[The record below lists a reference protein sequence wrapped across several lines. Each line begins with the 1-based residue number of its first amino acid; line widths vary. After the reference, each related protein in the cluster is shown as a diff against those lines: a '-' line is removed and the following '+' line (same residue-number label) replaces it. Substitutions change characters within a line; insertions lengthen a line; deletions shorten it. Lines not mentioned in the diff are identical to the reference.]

1 MTTEEVGEALASLAT
16 SSMPRPLLEIWKSQK
31 PTFSIAPPPST
42 LTKAQVDPTLW
53 KKVADTWTDDFLF
66 KVYLRQ
72 EKKQALLASLP
83 ATLLTRTPPSSSK
96 VATTKTTTSNVGAAT
111 TPSPTATA
119 APPCSHHASV
129 SIQKKTT
136 KKPKFPSPKPPTKKI
151 GRWRYVLAEE
161 WAERQTQEEE
171 FRHIATECMHLGPHS
186 AWCAVPYP

>member
-1 MTTEEVGEALASLAT
+1 M
-16 SSMPRPLLEIWKSQK
+16 
-31 PTFSIAPPPST
+31 
-42 LTKAQVDPTLW
+42 LW
-53 KKVADTWTDDFLF
+53 KKVADAWTDDFLF
-66 KVYLRQ
+66 KAYLRQ

-83 ATLLTRTPPSSSK
+83 ATLLTRMPPSSSK

-136 KKPKFPSPKPPTKKI
+136 KKPKFPSLKPPTKKI

-171 FRHIATECMHLGPHS
+171 FRRIATECMHLGPRS
-186 AWCAVPYP
+186 ARCAVPYP